1 MVMVPSAT
9 MSTRRGSGLVSGVA
23 SGVAADASDVAGTSD
38 VVAEPVGLA
47 SPEVPASAAIGVGA
61 VVDATGA
68 PASGEVAVGPAPVHP
83 AVVRVIIRASN
94 RGSSRAGIRRMM
106 GCMVPPGRCFIHDC

>member
-47 SPEVPASAAIGVGA
+47 
-61 VVDATGA
+61 
-68 PASGEVAVGPAPVHP
+68 
-83 AVVRVIIRASN
+83 RRAS
-94 RGSSRAGIRRMM
+94 RKTRLLSPAGFGKIIPNMPN
-106 GCMVPPGRCFIHDC
+106 GLSPWASTKDSIS